1 MNLNMNRN
9 IVRHRGHWVDG
20 LLVWALTIG
29 SVCSSFAVTFVDW
42 GGDYVTE
49 SQVLVNTEV
58 TSEHYRTYDPTPS
71 QGYNT
76 LRGTVLSY
84 GGGIQELTPA
94 TGYQAPVGKS
104 SSFWGG
110 WTASAGTGPGIPGGI
125 SGNVDFT
132 SNRTVWNNPV
142 AGTGGDFINLSI
154 SSSAPAIR
162 GIIAFAKTGFLSGFD
177 AQSVAFDS
185 SSSISLT
192 GMTSGFRPVVRWVIQ
207 DGDTW
212 YISENSFT
220 GTGTGFWG
228 APTNATLNDPNSA
241 LWAAYVPILTDSAG
255 PYFYNPAP
263 ETGYATHAFTNIQT
277 VGVFFD
283 SYGQP
288 VIDGAY
294 SGFGL
299 QNFTVNGVIAAVP
312 EPSTSLLA
320 AAGALG
326 LGWMRFRRL
335 RNR

>member
-1 MNLNMNRN
+1 M
-9 IVRHRGHWVDG
+9 
-20 LLVWALTIG
+20 
-29 SVCSSFAVTFVDW
+29 
-42 GGDYVTE
+42 TE
-49 SQVLVNTEV
+49 SQVFVNTEA

-94 TGYQAPVGKS
+94 AGYQAPVGKS

-110 WTASAGTGPGIPGGI
+110 WSASAGTGPGIPGSV
-125 SGNVDFT
+125 SGNESFL

-142 AGTGGDFINLSI
+142 TGTGGDFINLSI
-154 SSSAPAIR
+154 SSSTPAMR
-162 GIIAFAKTGFLSGFD
+162 GIIAFAKSGFLSGFD
-177 AQSVAFDS
+177 AQTVAFDS
-185 SSSISLT
+185 TSSIT
-192 GMTSGFRPVVRWVIQ
+192 FDGFTNGFRPVVRWVIQ

-220 GTGTGFWG
+220 GVGTGFWG
-228 APTNATLNDPNSA
+228 APTNATLTDPNSV

-263 ETGYATHAFTNIQT
+263 ETGYAAYTFSDIQT

-288 VIDGAY
+288 SLDG
-294 SGFGL
+294 SFSSIGL
-299 QNFTVNGVIAAVP
+299 QSFSVNGVIAPIP
-312 EPSTSLLA
+312 EPATSALLTV
-320 AAGALG
+320 GALG